1 MMHAADAREWR
12 NRDVVDTAS
21 HKIGKKQSS
30 STTDWPTSPVR
41 PENGNWRAADR
52 LRTGCLPCEVRTMRQ
67 LTTPREEQRLLTA
80 AASAE
85 ETALL
90 TEVVELRT
98 RNEQLGRA
106 LASRAVIDQA
116 RGMVMALAPCSTERA
131 WDLLVD
137 VSQHCN
143 IKLRDVAAA
152 LVATTKDET
161 LPEPIQ
167 RELRRGLRR
176 LHQADRR

>member
-1 MMHAADAREWR
+1 MH
-12 NRDVVDTAS
+12 
-21 HKIGKKQSS
+21 
-30 STTDWPTSPVR
+30 
-41 PENGNWRAADR
+41 
-52 LRTGCLPCEVRTMRQ
+52 Q

-80 AASAE
+80 VASAE

-90 TEVVELRT
+90 AEVVELRS
-98 RNEQLGRA
+98 RNEQLERA

-116 RGMVMALAPCSTERA
+116 CGMLMALAHCSSERA
-131 WDLLVD
+131 WEVLVG

-152 LVATTKDET
+152 LVATAKDEA

-176 LHQADRR
+176 LHQEDRR

>member
-1 MMHAADAREWR
+1 M
-12 NRDVVDTAS
+12 T
-21 HKIGKKQSS
+21 
-30 STTDWPTSPVR
+30 P
-41 PENGNWRAADR
+41 
-52 LRTGCLPCEVRTMRQ
+52 
-67 LTTPREEQRLLTA
+67 PREEQRLLRTVPSEGDA
-80 AASAE
+80 
-85 ETALL
+85 ALL
-90 TEVVELRT
+90 AEVVELRA

-116 RGMVMALAPCSTERA
+116 RGMVMALAPCPSDRA

-152 LVATTKDET
+152 LVATTKDEA

-167 RELRRGLRR
+167 RELRRALKP
-176 LHQADRR
+176 LHTADRR

>member
-1 MMHAADAREWR
+1 
-12 NRDVVDTAS
+12 
-21 HKIGKKQSS
+21 
-30 STTDWPTSPVR
+30 
-41 PENGNWRAADR
+41 
-52 LRTGCLPCEVRTMRQ
+52 MRQ

-80 AASAE
+80 VASAE

-90 TEVVELRT
+90 AEVVELRA

-116 RGMVMALAPCSTERA
+116 RGMLMALAPCSSERA
-131 WDLLVD
+131 WDLLVE

-143 IKLRDVAAA
+143 IKLRDVTAA
-152 LVATTKDET
+152 LVATTKDEA

-176 LHQADRR
+176 LHQEDRR